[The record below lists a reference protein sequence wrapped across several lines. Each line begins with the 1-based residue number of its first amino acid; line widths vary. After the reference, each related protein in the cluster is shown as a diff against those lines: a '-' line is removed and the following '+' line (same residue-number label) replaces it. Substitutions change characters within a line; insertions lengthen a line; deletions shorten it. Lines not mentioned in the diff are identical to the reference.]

1 MCNFIVG
8 ISIKILN
15 IKLLCDKMN
24 LEHES
29 IVFDERSEIV
39 KEKTMLDNKKT
50 YTVSEIANMLSIGKT
65 SAYNLVKENHF
76 KVVKIGASIRI
87 SKKSF
92 DDWLNNM
99 N

>member
-1 MCNFIVG
+1 M
-8 ISIKILN
+8 
-15 IKLLCDKMN
+15 LLCDKMN

-29 IVFDERSEIV
+29 IVLYGRSETMDN
-39 KEKTMLDNKKT
+39 KTMLDNKKT
-50 YTVSEIANMLSIGKT
+50 YTVAESASMLGIGRT

-92 DDWLNNM
+92 DDWLNNL
-99 N
+99 NLY